1 MTPASVRTKLGPPV
15 AALVRL
21 RYPNATT
28 ARSTRCSTTAPE
40 IVEAHHVTGE
50 DRFVL
55 TVRAR
60 SMRHLEEVTGRIGG
74 LGGVTTS
81 VVYSTPL
88 PRRSVIAGAVQGTG
102 AGGADGAEPRR
113 R

>member
-1 MTPASVRTKLGPPV
+1 
-15 AALVRL
+15 
-21 RYPNATT
+21 
-28 ARSTRCSTTAPE
+28 
-40 IVEAHHVTGE
+40 
-50 DRFVL
+50 
-55 TVRAR
+55 
-60 SMRHLEEVTGRIGG
+60 MRHLEEVTGRIGG

-102 AGGADGAEPRR
+102 AGGADGAGPRR